1 MEYPRR
7 WPRHPILGLALELLL
22 ITTYSFSVLWFFF
35 DGEEWKTFAEMK
47 VTTDGVIAG
56 GIGAVLW
63 IFLAVRFARGLR
75 RSAARGEYL
84 RSNLGIPLL
93 LVSVVFTYVVW
104 LPAVGLALIVLGFIL
119 ELPRHPTRGELLTAF
134 ALLVFISAIV
144 TIGLVR
150 VERSTSGS
158 QLRTV
163 ADGVSWTTARLLQV
177 DIDSLEEVEPRTAD
191 GRSLAAVLAL
201 CATLFSAL
209 FIGAVVSWLTNPGR
223 RNEDPDRS
231 ELAALTAE
239 VASLRR
245 MIEQQHASNRLPE
258 NPLQTEGELRPGGSD
273 SR

>member
-47 VTTDGVIAG
+47 VTADGMIAG

-223 RNEDPDRS
+223 RNEDPGRS

-239 VASLRR
+239 VAALRR